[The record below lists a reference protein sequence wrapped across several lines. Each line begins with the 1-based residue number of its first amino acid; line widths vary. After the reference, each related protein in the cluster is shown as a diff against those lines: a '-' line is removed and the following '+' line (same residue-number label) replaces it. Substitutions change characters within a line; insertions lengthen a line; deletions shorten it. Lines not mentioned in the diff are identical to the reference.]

1 MSELSDSHNNVP
13 MKGNWYGKPSQN
25 ISNSAWCSIL
35 EPELKSQ
42 VPDKTFHFHLDLLWI
57 LRSCYIYTYI
67 HTYMF
72 IVVHYICIEYS
83 IHNIPD
89 PIFINELPGGKGLR
103 GWLLHSMSKARESLR
118 QKAGSGV
125 PGRSSKPTK
134 SRPLLSPMHQ
144 R

>member
-57 LRSCYIYTYI
+57 LRSCYIYIYIYIYTYV
-67 HTYMF
+67 HVHCCTLYMYR
-72 IVVHYICIEYS
+72 IQY
-83 IHNIPD
+83 
-89 PIFINELPGGKGLR
+89 
-103 GWLLHSMSKARESLR
+103 
-118 QKAGSGV
+118 
-125 PGRSSKPTK
+125 T
-134 SRPLLSPMHQ
+134 
-144 R
+144 

>member
-57 LRSCYIYTYI
+57 LRSCYIYIHIYI
-67 HTYMF
+67 RTCLLL
-72 IVVHYICIEYS
+72 YIIY
-83 IHNIPD
+83 
-89 PIFINELPGGKGLR
+89 
-103 GWLLHSMSKARESLR
+103 
-118 QKAGSGV
+118 V
-125 PGRSSKPTK
+125 
-134 SRPLLSPMHQ
+134 
-144 R
+144 